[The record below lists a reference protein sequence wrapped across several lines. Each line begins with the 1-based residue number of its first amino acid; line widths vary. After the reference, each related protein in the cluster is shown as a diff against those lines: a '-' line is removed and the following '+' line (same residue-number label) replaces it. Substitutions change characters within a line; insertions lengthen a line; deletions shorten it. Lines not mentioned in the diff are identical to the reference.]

1 MSVEHASTAVKEA
14 PYGLVAEFASPDELL
29 VAAQKVYDEGYK
41 NIDAFAPFP
50 VEGLAEA
57 IGFKKTRL
65 PLIILCGGL
74 TGTCTAFGFQY
85 WASAI
90 YYPYNIGGRPFFSW
104 PAFIPIT
111 FELTVLFA
119 SFCAVFGMIL
129 LNGLPKPYHPLFNST
144 RFAEHASSDGF
155 FLSIETIDPKF
166 DIEKTCV
173 FLEELG
179 ATHIE
184 AVEQ

>member
-1 MSVEHASTAVKEA
+1 M
-14 PYGLVAEFASPDELL
+14 GQLGIVAEFTSPEDLL

-41 NIDAFAPFP
+41 QIDAFAPFP
-50 VEGLAEA
+50 VDGLAEA

-74 TGTCTAFGFQY
+74 TGACTAFGFQY
-85 WASAI
+85 WASAV

-119 SFCAVFGMIL
+119 SFAAVFGMIL
-129 LNGLPKPYHPLFNST
+129 LNGLPKPYHPVFNSE
-144 RFAEHASSDGF
+144 RFAKHATSDGF
-155 FLSIETIDPKF
+155 FLSVETSDPKF
-166 DIEKTCV
+166 DMETTCA
-173 FLEELG
+173 LLSGLG
-179 ATHIE
+179 ATHVE
-184 AVEQ
+184 AVAQ